1 MKLTYL
7 QVANYNIIDFFN
19 YIIVLINQLLFI
31 SEKINIFFYIIL
43 IIILI
48 SIANVI
54 GIYKSAFCFA
64 SQYVPK

>member
-7 QVANYNIIDFFN
+7 QVANYNIIDFFY

-31 SEKINIFFYIIL
+31 SEKINIFYIIL

-48 SIANVI
+48 SIATVI
-54 GIYKSAFCFA
+54 EIYKSAFCFA
-64 SQYVPK
+64 SQYIPK